1 MKKAPERERSMER
14 AHQIDY
20 CNNQSFHASEIT
32 YSNAE
37 FPHLQAYLPAYEI
50 VYLLEIAFLRLCLH
64 SEIAY
69 FPSDY

>member
-1 MKKAPERERSMER
+1 MKKAPERERSLER
-14 AHQIDY
+14 AYQI
-20 CNNQSFHASEIT
+20 I

-37 FPHLQAYLPAYEI
+37 FPHLQADLPAYEI
-50 VYLLEIAFLRLCLH
+50 AYLLEIAFLRLCLH